1 MTISLKQPIRIIGI
15 VILILAIIYQKLNYT
30 YTEIPKEITGID
42 KSKTVYLLADNKSK
56 TLKIDTL
63 ESQKYYNQL
72 ALKSNQK
79 IEEDEDSILIDKSV
93 TVTKKEYNELKAK
106 TVLGNTIIN
115 KTRDTIK
122 IVLEKYKVIQWVFVI
137 YTMLIALKISKIV
150 FVEENRKC

>member
-1 MTISLKQPIRIIGI
+1 MTTSLKQPIKIIGTI
-15 VILILAIIYQKLNYT
+15 ILLLAIIYQRLNYI
-30 YTEIPKEITGID
+30 YTEIPKEITGIE

-72 ALKSNQK
+72 ALKSNQE
-79 IEEDEDSILIDKSV
+79 IAEDKDSILIDKSI

-115 KTRDTIK
+115 KTRDTI
-122 IVLEKYKVIQWVFVI
+122 
-137 YTMLIALKISKIV
+137 
-150 FVEENRKC
+150 